1 MIANVILL
9 SVHFGEHNFLVFKF
23 IFIGSM
29 RFLISDLDNMPSTLL
44 RRPKK
49 TNDACMQWFS
59 WPLEHSHSSVQFFK
73 IGFTRVSALTNLPGT
88 VILRVLVLTELGE
101 KVLQVDNPEFEFV
114 LAQTPL

>member
-1 MIANVILL
+1 MLFYCQYT
-9 SVHFGEHNFLVFKF
+9 SVSTAFWSFKF

-29 RFLISDLDNMPSTLL
+29 RFLISDLDNLPSTLL

-49 TNDACMQWFS
+49 TNYACMQWFS

-114 LAQTPL
+114 LAQTLL